1 MLAFYIPSISTL
13 SYDNKNTVIKIHTE
27 RSSVLLFLSTF
38 VSSSKTDRNTN
49 TMKKHYSLLAF

>member
-1 MLAFYIPSISTL
+1 MLSFYIPSISTL
-13 SYDNKNTVIKIHTE
+13 SYDNKNTVIKNSYRE
-27 RSSVLLFLSTF
+27 KFSSPVLSTF